1 MSLLDRITSP
11 DDLKKLQPEQLTA
24 LAQECRQRI
33 FSSVSENGGHLASN
47 LGVVELTLALHYVY
61 DFGPYPTG
69 PDRLLFDV
77 GHQCYVH
84 KMLTGRADQF
94 DKLRKKGAVG
104 GFPSPDESPYDLFA
118 VGHAGTAISTAVGM
132 ARGDAHKKRDSR
144 VVAVVGDAS
153 IVNGMAFECLNNAG
167 TLKRQLLIILNDN
180 GMSISKAQGA
190 LAAYLERVRISAT
203 YEEAKRI
210 AKGVV
215 DRLPSSVGNTIES
228 MWHAFKGSV
237 KSGILPGLINM
248 LAELKDVAHP
258 VLLHVKTVKGKGY
271 EVACDEPT
279 KFHSPAG
286 FAVNGCS
293 VEINKSS
300 GKSWTNAFADAM
312 IDLAKQ
318 DPRIV
323 ALTAAMPDGTG
334 LSK

>member
-1 MSLLDRITSP
+1 MSLLSQIHKP
-11 DDLKKLQPEQLTA
+11 ADLRALSMEQLEQ
-24 LAQECRQRI
+24 LAREMREHI
-33 FSSVSENGGHLASN
+33 FAAVSKNGGHLASN

-61 DFGPYPTG
+61 DFGPFPTG
-69 PDRLLFDV
+69 ADRLLFDV

-84 KMLTGRADQF
+84 KMITGRAGQF
-94 DKLRKKGAVG
+94 ERLRKKGSVG
-104 GFPSPDESPYDLFA
+104 GFPSPLESPYDLFA

-153 IVNGMAFECLNNAG
+153 IVNGMAFEGLNNAG

-190 LAAYLERVRISAT
+190 LAAYLERVRISST

-215 DRLPSSVGNTIES
+215 DRLPSSVGNTIEA
-228 MWHAFKGSV
+228 MWDHFRNGL
-237 KSGILPGLINM
+237 KSGIWPGQVFEAMGVKYMGPIDGHDLPGMVNM

-286 FAVNGCS
+286 FAVNGC
-293 VEINKSS
+293 N
-300 GKSWTNAFADAM
+300 
-312 IDLAKQ
+312 
-318 DPRIV
+318 
-323 ALTAAMPDGTG
+323 
-334 LSK
+334 